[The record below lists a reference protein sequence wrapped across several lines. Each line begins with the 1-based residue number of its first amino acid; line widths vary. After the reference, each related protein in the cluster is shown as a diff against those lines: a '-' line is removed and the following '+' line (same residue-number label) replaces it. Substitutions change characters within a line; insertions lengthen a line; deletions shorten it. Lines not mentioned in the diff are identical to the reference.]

1 MGKFEDYLFIICL
14 FQLMYSRLVWSLFS
28 SNFYLTYFITQMT
41 SEEEQNFGKPSSGCG
56 SNLVTCSTSTTD
68 GTNLYK
74 KRRLTS
80 IVWNDFEV
88 TIDGKD
94 FSTCKHCNTKVK
106 VGSKNE
112 TKHFHTHL
120 IREVYQTDTC

>member
-1 MGKFEDYLFIICL
+1 MGKFEDYLFIIFFSQLMYFFPLVRMGKFEDYLFIICL
-14 FQLMYSRLVWSLFS
+14 FQLMYYTLVWSLFS

-80 IVWNDFEV
+80 IVWNDHNRWKRF
-88 TIDGKD
+88 
-94 FSTCKHCNTKVK
+94 FN
-106 VGSKNE
+106 
-112 TKHFHTHL
+112 L
-120 IREVYQTDTC
+120 